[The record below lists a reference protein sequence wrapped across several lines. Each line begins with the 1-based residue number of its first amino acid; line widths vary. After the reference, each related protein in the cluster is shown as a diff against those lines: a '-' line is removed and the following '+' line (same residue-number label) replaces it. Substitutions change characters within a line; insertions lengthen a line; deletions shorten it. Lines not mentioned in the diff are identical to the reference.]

1 MDEQRYW
8 RTQIAREIKA
18 EHDRVKKYYSQR
30 GRNSGGIT
38 KEEQTRLNIFALCQS
53 IVETYNEDIVPVNK
67 VEPKPRKPRVKKEP
81 SSDIQAP
88 QVQPETIPQ
97 NTPEPVIQAI
107 SDPEPIEQNIEEDII
122 EEPLQEPQGIQ
133 NEFGEFI

>member
-67 VEPKPRKPRVKKEP
+67 VEPKPRKPRVKKEAP
-81 SSDIQAP
+81 SDIQAP
-88 QVQPETIPQ
+88 QVQPQ
-97 NTPEPVIQAI
+97 NIPEPVIQAI
-107 SDPEPIEQNIEEDII
+107 SDPKPIQQDIEEDII
-122 EEPLQEPQGIQ
+122 EDIEEPLEEPQGIQ